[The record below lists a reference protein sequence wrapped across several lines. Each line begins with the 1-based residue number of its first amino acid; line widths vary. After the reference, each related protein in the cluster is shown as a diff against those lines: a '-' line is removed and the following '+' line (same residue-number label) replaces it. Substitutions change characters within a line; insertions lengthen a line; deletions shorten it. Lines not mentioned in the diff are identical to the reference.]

1 MSFLDYLEQVRARP
15 EPARKRLLFIWTIL
29 GTLIIVGLWLFNM
42 WWLMPGADTTEIL
55 VQQESV
61 TGIKA
66 SIKDS
71 IDQFRLGLDLIIET
85 IRGIF

>member
-1 MSFLDYLEQVRARP
+1 MSFIDYLEQVRKKP
-15 EPARKRLLFIWTIL
+15 EAERKRILFVWTIL

-42 WWLMPGADTTEIL
+42 WWLMPSADTTQIL
-55 VQQESV
+55 AQQENV
-61 TGIKA
+61 TGVKA

-71 IDQFRLGLDLIIET
+71 VEQFKLGLNLIIET